1 MRISSKYLQDFMQ
14 EYLIQTPIASFILL
28 FTVITSVYTFSNPA
42 NYGKLMLHPYS
53 VSRGNNLYTILSS
66 GFVHK
71 DWSHLIFNMLT
82 FLFFGF
88 PLERVLASLSSWG
101 HIQFLL
107 IYVIGLILSDI
118 TTIIKEKDNF
128 HYNSLGASGAICAIL
143 FSFILFNPTMSIYL
157 FFIPIPI
164 PAVIFGFLFLAY
176 CVWAARSSRDSI
188 NHDAHF
194 YGAITGVVLTIILYP
209 SALGHFFN
217 EVLGM
222 I

>member
-1 MRISSKYLQDFMQ
+1 MQ

-28 FTVITSVYTFSNPA
+28 FTVITSVYTFSNPQ
-42 NYGKLMLHPYS
+42 NFGKMMLHPYS
-53 VSRGNNLYTILSS
+53 VSRGSNIYTIISS
-66 GFVHK
+66 GLVHK

-88 PLERVLASLSSWG
+88 PLERLLASLSVWG

-118 TTIIKEKDNF
+118 TTIIKQKDNF

-143 FSFILFNPTMSIYL
+143 FSYILFNPTMSIYL

-176 CVWAARSSRDSI
+176 CVWAAKSSRDSI

-194 YGAITGVVLTIILYP
+194 YGAITGVVLTVILYP
-209 SALGHFFN
+209 TALGHFFN
-217 EVLGM
+217 QVLGM